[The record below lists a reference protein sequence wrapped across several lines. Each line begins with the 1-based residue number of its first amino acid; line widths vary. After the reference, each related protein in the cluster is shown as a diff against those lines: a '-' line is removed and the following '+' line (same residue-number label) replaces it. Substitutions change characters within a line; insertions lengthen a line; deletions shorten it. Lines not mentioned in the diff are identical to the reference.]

1 MERILNIVQLNQINF
16 DLLELKIF
24 AITISKTNSNINKP
38 SHILSTSQLINMVNI
53 VNIIKT
59 QIQSK
64 AKLYLYNVGFVVFD
78 LPNSYLK
85 KP

>member
-1 MERILNIVQLNQINF
+1 MERILSIVQLNQINF

-24 AITISKTNSNINKP
+24 AITISKTNSNINKQ
-38 SHILSTSQLINMVNI
+38 SHIISTSQLINMVNI

>member
-38 SHILSTSQLINMVNI
+38 SHIISTSQLINMVNI

-78 LPNSYLK
+78 LPN
-85 KP
+85 